1 MSLEKVP
8 RDGGAA
14 IWASNSASTVTLRA
28 ATTWHRHTDRVSGD
42 AYHPIYLLLPVK
54 ERDTREQK
62 HSM

>member
-1 MSLEKVP
+1 MNLKQGMRVSIE
-8 RDGGAA
+8 
-14 IWASNSASTVTLRA
+14 TLRA

-42 AYHPIYLLLPVK
+42 AYHPIYLLLSVE